1 MMMLLMVF
9 VLCCFLR
16 TGSLALVGSLASAQY
31 LTRTGTHARTRPFTV
46 WLRPERDWRPDPDTM
61 RRAKKREKS
70 RGDRLGTA
78 APAARLASASTPGSG
93 MAAVN
98 SPAPSS
104 SVLASFSSTS
114 SPGLHPRRRACPL
127 RLCTRPPRTSTPG
140 VQVVC
145 FGEGG
150 TSSLA
155 TRRCA
160 QPRAHRAG
168 SSMSLIAAATCPQMF
183 WRNKRLVHSP
193 EEADGLNRGHDV
205 QSEGFLIRQSGT
217 RAPPCGN
224 VLSSRR
230 GKLSKSSFCN
240 DLKSTSSHIVL
251 SGQLPCT
258 TP

>member
-1 MMMLLMVF
+1 ML
-9 VLCCFLR
+9 FLR

-78 APAARLASASTPGSG
+78 APAVRLASASTPGSG

-104 SVLASFSSTS
+104 SVLASFSLTS

-140 VQVVC
+140 
-145 FGEGG
+145 GAGRLLWRG
-150 TSSLA
+150 WHILA
-155 TRRCA
+155 RHA
-160 QPRAHRAG
+160 QMCPT
-168 SSMSLIAAATCPQMF
+168 TCPPR
-183 WRNKRLVHSP
+183 WLVDVPDSP
-193 EEADGLNRGHDV
+193 LLRARKCSGAKKKACPE
-205 QSEGFLIRQSGT
+205 SEG
-217 RAPPCGN
+217 
-224 VLSSRR
+224 SRR
-230 GKLSKSSFCN
+230 AQQGARCPERGLPHPKRYPG
-240 DLKSTSSHIVL
+240 STMRERFVVKA
-251 SGQLPCT
+251 GQTVEIILLQ
-258 TP
+258 